1 LSNIQEIM
9 KAIGKPTGNVYA
21 PSEDTFLMIDA
32 LSALSLRGKIVLD
45 LGTGSGILGLV
56 CAEMGAQ
63 VTVADIEDSALTA
76 AASAARKLN
85 LTIQTTRSNIFSN
98 IPGRFD
104 IVLFNPPYLPSRGI
118 MDSTVDGGS
127 GGRELVNRFLDE
139 LPIHLNENG
148 FAFLLVSS
156 LTGPRA
162 IIDEHQKLD
171 FSVVLS
177 RSLFFEEL
185 QVLSCKPR
193 NLSGQRPDR

>member
-1 LSNIQEIM
+1 
-9 KAIGKPTGNVYA
+9 
-21 PSEDTFLMIDA
+21 MIDA
-32 LSALSLRGKIVLD
+32 LSTLSLRDKEALD
-45 LGTGSGILGLV
+45 MGTGSGILGLV
-56 CAEMGAQ
+56 CAEMGAN
-63 VTVADIEDSALTA
+63 VTVADVEDSALKTA
-76 AASAARKLN
+76 AAAARELN
-85 LTIQTTRSNIFSN
+85 LTIRTAKSNIFSN

-104 IVLFNPPYLPSRGI
+104 IVLFNPPYLPSQEIR
-118 MDSTVDGGS
+118 DSTVDGGS
-127 GGRELVNRFLDE
+127 KGREVIDRFLNE